1 MKHSDICKKLPAQLI
16 MTYFCQKLAPMVLE
30 LFQTTGLDQ
39 SMHKQYVSING
50 FDSGLSP
57 IDCGAPQNSISEHL
71 LFFCT

>member
-1 MKHSDICKKLPAQLI
+1 
-16 MTYFCQKLAPMVLE
+16 MVLE

-39 SMHKQYVSING
+39 SMHKQHVSING

-57 IDCGAPQNSISEHL
+57 IDYGAPQNSISDHL